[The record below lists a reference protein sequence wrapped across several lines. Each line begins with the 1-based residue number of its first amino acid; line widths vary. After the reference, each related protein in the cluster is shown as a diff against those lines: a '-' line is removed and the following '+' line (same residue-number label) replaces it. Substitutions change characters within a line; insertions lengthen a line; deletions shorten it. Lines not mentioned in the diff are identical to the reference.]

1 MDGIVHPWPT
11 PVHTLVQEST
21 LAWLALE
28 VQCKRIV
35 PTLGPHLTPRL
46 GTSVQPWL
54 YPHASGEGEG
64 GEGQGRGEFMGGEQL
79 VVNQIVARL
88 ADWPVKTVGN
98 EWLDNGKKKLHG
110 KKISIGES

>member
-1 MDGIVHPWPT
+1 M
-11 PVHTLVQEST
+11 
-21 LAWLALE
+21 ACLALE

-54 YPHASGEGEG
+54 YPDPHASGEEEG

-88 ADWPVKTVGN
+88 AGLPVKTVGN

-110 KKISIGES
+110 KKISIGAS